1 MREPG
6 RSRNGF
12 VRAAQR
18 TAAGVATQSGRP
30 RSKPALAASVSS
42 VSSVVVRRGTLLG
55 VHIPDG
61 YLSPSTC
68 AALYAGAAPFWWVA
82 LRRLK
87 RTLHTRLVP
96 RVSLFAA
103 FSFVVMMFNI
113 PLPGGTTGHAT
124 GVALAAIVLG
134 PSAAILAVSTALV
147 IQAFFF
153 GDGGITAL
161 GANCF
166 NIAIAGSLVAFP
178 VYRAIAGRAALES
191 PRRVVAAG
199 LAGYAAINVAALL
212 AAVEFGIQPIFFRDA
227 TGAPLYCPYPLGV
240 AVPAMMLG
248 HLTIAGIAELALTG
262 GVVAF
267 IQRTDISLLSAT
279 AGRSVQSGQDGLAAA
294 GPASLRP
301 LWIALGVL
309 LVLTPLGLLAGGA
322 AWGEWAAS
330 DFADP
335 PARQAMAAAS
345 RHHAPPAGA
354 PAGLRRL
361 ASVWAAPLPDYAPP
375 FLRSEAVGYAL
386 SGMFGTGLVLL
397 AVAGIGAVLRL
408 RQRAR
413 PAGDTVRP

>member
-1 MREPG
+1 M
-6 RSRNGF
+6 
-12 VRAAQR
+12 
-18 TAAGVATQSGRP
+18 
-30 RSKPALAASVSS
+30 
-42 VSSVVVRRGTLLG
+42 
-55 VHIPDG
+55 HIPDG

-82 LRRLK
+82 LGRLRRA
-87 RTLHTRLVP
+87 LHTRLVP

-103 FSFVVMMFNI
+103 FSFVVMMFNV

-134 PSAAILAVSTALV
+134 PSASILAVSTAIV

-166 NIAIAGSLVAFP
+166 NIAILGSLVAFV
-178 VYRAIAGRAALES
+178 VYRAAAVGAPIGG

-199 LAGYAAINVAALL
+199 LAGYAAINVAALVT
-212 AAVEFGIQPIFFRDA
+212 AVEFGIQPLLFRDGL
-227 TGAPLYCPYPLGV
+227 GAPLYCPYPLGV

-248 HLTIAGIAELALTG
+248 HLTVAGIAELMLTG

-267 IQRTDISLLSAT
+267 LQRTDPALLSAT
-279 AGRSVQSGQDGLAAA
+279 AGRGVEAGNGGAAT
-294 GPASLRP
+294 GGSASLRP
-301 LWIALGVL
+301 LWVTLGLL

-335 PARQAMAAAS
+335 AARQAITGAS
-345 RHHAPPAGA
+345 LGHAPPAAA
-354 PAGLRRL
+354 PAGVERL
-361 ASVWAAPLPDYAPP
+361 ASVWTAPLPDYAPP
-375 FLRSEAVGYAL
+375 FLRNRAVGYAL
-386 SGMFGTGLVLL
+386 SGMFGAGLVVLATTAAG
-397 AVAGIGAVLRL
+397 AVARALGRPRADRDAGI
-408 RQRAR
+408 
-413 PAGDTVRP
+413 P

>member
-1 MREPG
+1 MG
-6 RSRNGF
+6 
-12 VRAAQR
+12 
-18 TAAGVATQSGRP
+18 
-30 RSKPALAASVSS
+30 
-42 VSSVVVRRGTLLG
+42 RRGTLQG

-68 AALYAGAAPFWWVA
+68 VALYAGAAPFWWVA

-96 RVSLFAA
+96 RISLFAA
-103 FSFVVMMFNI
+103 FSFVVMMFNV

-153 GDGGITAL
+153 ADGGITAL

-166 NIAIAGSLVAFP
+166 NIAIVGSLVAFA
-178 VYRAIAGRAALES
+178 VYRAVAGRAPVGA

-199 LAGYAAINVAALL
+199 LAGYAAINIAALVT
-212 AAVEFGIQPIFFRDA
+212 AVEFGIQPLLFRDA
-227 TGAPLYCPYPLGV
+227 TGAPLYCPYPLSV

-248 HLTIAGIAELALTG
+248 HLTIAGVAELVLTG

-267 IQRTDISLLSAT
+267 IQRTDLSLLSA
-279 AGRSVQSGQDGLAAA
+279 A
-294 GPASLRP
+294 PPSLRP
-301 LWIALGVL
+301 LWLTLGL
-309 LVLTPLGLLAGGA
+309 LLMLTPLGLLAGGT

-335 PARQAMAAAS
+335 AARQAIAGTS
-345 RHHAPPAGA
+345 LGHAPPPAA

-361 ASVWAAPLPDYAPP
+361 ASVWTAPLPDYAPP
-375 FLRSEAVGYAL
+375 FLRSRAVGYAL
-386 SGMFGTGLVLL
+386 SGMFGAGLVVL
-397 AVAGIGAVLRL
+397 AVTAAGAATRVFR
-408 RQRAR
+408 RAGSRR
-413 PAGDTVRP
+413 PTVDR

>member
-1 MREPG
+1 M
-6 RSRNGF
+6 
-12 VRAAQR
+12 
-18 TAAGVATQSGRP
+18 
-30 RSKPALAASVSS
+30 
-42 VSSVVVRRGTLLG
+42 
-55 VHIPDG
+55 HIPDG

-68 AALYAGAAPFWWVA
+68 AALYAGAAPFWWMA

-87 RTLHTRLVP
+87 QTLHTRLVP
-96 RVSLFAA
+96 RLSLFAA

-124 GVALAAIVLG
+124 GVALATVVLG
-134 PSAAILAVSTALV
+134 PAASILAVSTALA

-166 NIAIAGSLVAFP
+166 NIAIVGSLTAFGT
-178 VYRAIAGRAALES
+178 YRLLAGRAPLES
-191 PRRVVAAG
+191 PRRLVAAG
-199 LAGYAAINVAALL
+199 LAGYVAINAAALVT
-212 AAVEFGIQPIFFRDA
+212 AVQFGVQPLLFRDA
-227 TGAPLYCPYPLGV
+227 SGAPLYCPYPLSV

-267 IQRTDISLLSAT
+267 IQRTDVSLLSAT
-279 AGRSVQSGQDGLAAA
+279 AGRAVRPGEDGMAAP

-301 LWIALGVL
+301 LWMTLGLL
-309 LVLTPLGLLAGGA
+309 LVLTPLGLLAGGV

-330 DFADP
+330 DLADP
-335 PARQAMAAAS
+335 AARQAIAAAS
-345 RHHAPPAGA
+345 LGHVPPAST
-354 PAGLRRL
+354 PAGLHRL
-361 ASVWAAPLPDYAPP
+361 ASIWTAPIPDYAPP
-375 FLRSEAVGYAL
+375 FLRSEAVGYLL

-397 AVAGIGAVLRL
+397 AVAAIGAVLRL

-413 PAGDTVRP
+413 PAGDTGSP

>member
-1 MREPG
+1 MC
-6 RSRNGF
+6 
-12 VRAAQR
+12 
-18 TAAGVATQSGRP
+18 
-30 RSKPALAASVSS
+30 
-42 VSSVVVRRGTLLG
+42 SVVVRRGTLQG

-96 RVSLFAA
+96 RISLFAA
-103 FSFVVMMFNI
+103 FSFVVMMFNV

-153 GDGGITAL
+153 ADGGITAL

-166 NIAIAGSLVAFP
+166 NIAIVGSLVAFA
-178 VYRAIAGRAALES
+178 VYRAVAGRAPIGA

-199 LAGYAAINVAALL
+199 LAGYTAINTAALVT
-212 AAVEFGIQPIFFRDA
+212 AVEFGIQPLLFRDA
-227 TGAPLYCPYPLGV
+227 TGAPLYCPYPLSV
-240 AVPAMMLG
+240 AVPAMMFG
-248 HLTIAGIAELALTG
+248 HLTIAGVAELVLTG

-267 IQRTDISLLSAT
+267 LQRTDISLLSAT
-279 AGRSVQSGQDGLAAA
+279 AGRAAQRMA
-294 GPASLRP
+294 EGAAPAAEPSLRP
-301 LWIALGVL
+301 LWLTLGLL
-309 LVLTPLGLLAGGA
+309 LVLTPLGLLAGGT

-335 PARQAMAAAS
+335 AARQAIAGAS
-345 RHHAPPAGA
+345 LGQAPPPSA
-354 PAGLRRL
+354 PAGLKRL
-361 ASVWAAPLPDYAPP
+361 ASVWTAPVPDYAPP

-386 SGMFGTGLVLL
+386 SGMFGTGLVVL
-397 AVAGIGAVLRL
+397 AVTAAGAAPRVFR
-408 RQRAR
+408 RTRAGR
-413 PAGDTVRP
+413 PTVNR

>member
-1 MREPG
+1 
-6 RSRNGF
+6 
-12 VRAAQR
+12 
-18 TAAGVATQSGRP
+18 
-30 RSKPALAASVSS
+30 
-42 VSSVVVRRGTLLG
+42 

-96 RVSLFAA
+96 RISLFAA
-103 FSFVVMMFNI
+103 FSFVVMMFNL

-124 GVALAAIVLG
+124 GVALADIVLG

-153 GDGGITAL
+153 ADGGITAL

-166 NIAIAGSLVAFP
+166 NIAIVGSLVAFL
-178 VYRAIAGRAALES
+178 VYRAVSGRAPIGAS
-191 PRRVVAAG
+191 RRVVAAG
-199 LAGYAAINVAALL
+199 LAGYAAINIAALVT
-212 AAVEFGIQPIFFRDA
+212 AVEFGIQPLLFHDA
-227 TGAPLYCPYPLGV
+227 SGAPLYCPYPLGV

-248 HLTIAGIAELALTG
+248 HLSIAGIAELVLTG

-267 IQRTDISLLSAT
+267 IQRTDVSLLSAT
-279 AGRSVQSGQDGLAAA
+279 TGRTART
-294 GPASLRP
+294 PNLRP
-301 LWIALGVL
+301 LWLTLGLL

-335 PARQAMAAAS
+335 AARQAIAGAS
-345 RHHAPPAGA
+345 LDHAPPAQA

-361 ASVWAAPLPDYAPP
+361 ASVWTAPIPDYAPP
-375 FLRSEAVGYAL
+375 FLRSEALGYAL
-386 SGMFGTGLVLL
+386 SGMFGAGL
-397 AVAGIGAVLRL
+397 AVLAVTAAGAVTRVFC
-408 RQRAR
+408 RAR
-413 PAGDTVRP
+413 AGRDAVRP

>member
-1 MREPG
+1 
-6 RSRNGF
+6 
-12 VRAAQR
+12 
-18 TAAGVATQSGRP
+18 
-30 RSKPALAASVSS
+30 
-42 VSSVVVRRGTLLG
+42 

-87 RTLHTRLVP
+87 RALHTRLVP
-96 RVSLFAA
+96 RISLFAA
-103 FSFVVMMFNI
+103 FSFVVMMFNV

-153 GDGGITAL
+153 ADGGITTL

-166 NIAIAGSLVAFP
+166 NMAIVGSLVAFV
-178 VYRAIAGRAALES
+178 VYRAVAGRAPIDA

-199 LAGYAAINVAALL
+199 LAGYAATNVAALVT
-212 AAVEFGIQPIFFRDA
+212 AIEFGIQPILFRDPS
-227 TGAPLYCPYPLGV
+227 GAPLYCPYPLSV

-248 HLTIAGIAELALTG
+248 HLTIAGVAELVLTG

-279 AGRSVQSGQDGLAAA
+279 AGREARKMAQGAGAAA
-294 GPASLRP
+294 SPRLTP
-301 LWIALGVL
+301 MWLTLGLL
-309 LVLTPLGLLAGGA
+309 LVLTPVGLLAGST

-335 PARQAMAAAS
+335 AARQAMAGAS
-345 RHHAPPAGA
+345 LGQAPPPAA
-354 PAGLRRL
+354 PAGLKRL
-361 ASVWAAPLPDYAPP
+361 ASVWTAPIPDYAPG

-386 SGMFGTGLVLL
+386 SGMFGAGLV
-397 AVAGIGAVLRL
+397 VLTVTALGEATRL
-408 RQRAR
+408 FRRSRAR
-413 PAGDTVRP
+413 RNTVDP

>member
-1 MREPG
+1 
-6 RSRNGF
+6 
-12 VRAAQR
+12 
-18 TAAGVATQSGRP
+18 
-30 RSKPALAASVSS
+30 
-42 VSSVVVRRGTLLG
+42 

-96 RVSLFAA
+96 RISLFAA
-103 FSFVVMMFNI
+103 FSFVVMMFNV

-153 GDGGITAL
+153 ADGGITAL

-166 NIAIAGSLVAFP
+166 NIAIVGSLVAFV
-178 VYRAIAGRAALES
+178 VYRAVAGRAPIGA

-199 LAGYAAINVAALL
+199 LAGYAAINVAALVT
-212 AAVEFGIQPIFFRDA
+212 AVEFGIQPLLFRDA

-248 HLTIAGIAELALTG
+248 HLTIAGVAELVLTG

-267 IQRTDISLLSAT
+267 IQRTDPSL
-279 AGRSVQSGQDGLAAA
+279 LAAA
-294 GPASLRP
+294 AGRHARVADDGTVAAAPPSLRP
-301 LWIALGVL
+301 LWLTLGML
-309 LVLTPLGLLAGGA
+309 LVLTPLGLLAGGT

-335 PARQAMAAAS
+335 AARQAIAGAS
-345 RHHAPPAGA
+345 LGHAPPPAA

-361 ASVWAAPLPDYAPP
+361 ASVWAAPIPDYAPP

-386 SGMFGTGLVLL
+386 SGMFGAGLVVL
-397 AVAGIGAVLRL
+397 AVTAAGAAMRVFR
-408 RQRAR
+408 RSRAGR
-413 PAGDTVRP
+413 RTVGP

>member
-1 MREPG
+1 MH
-6 RSRNGF
+6 
-12 VRAAQR
+12 
-18 TAAGVATQSGRP
+18 AT
-30 RSKPALAASVSS
+30 LAA
-42 VSSVVVRRGTLLG
+42 

-82 LRRLK
+82 LRRL
-87 RTLHTRLVP
+87 RRALHTRLVP

-134 PSAAILAVSTALV
+134 PSASILAVSTALL

-166 NIAIAGSLVAFP
+166 NIAIAGSLAAFP
-178 VYRAIAGRAALES
+178 VYRAGAGRSALES

-212 AAVEFGIQPIFFRDA
+212 AAVQFGIQPVFFRDA
-227 TGAPLYCPYPLGV
+227 TGAPLYCPYPLSV

-267 IQRTDISLLSAT
+267 IQRTDVSLLSAT
-279 AGRSVQSGQDGLAAA
+279 AGPSVRSNEDGTDAA

-301 LWIALGVL
+301 LWITLGLL
-309 LVLTPLGLLAGGA
+309 LVLTPLGLLAGGV

-335 PARQAMAAAS
+335 AAQHAIAEAS
-345 RHHAPPAGA
+345 LGHVPPAST
-354 PAGLRRL
+354 PTGLHRL
-361 ASVWAAPLPDYAPP
+361 ASIWTAPIPDYAPP
-375 FLRSEAVGYAL
+375 FLRSEAVGYVL

-397 AVAGIGAVLRL
+397 AVAALGAVLGL
-408 RQRAR
+408 RRRAR
-413 PAGDTVRP
+413 PAGDKVSP